1 MALKVGITV
10 FLLLV
15 AYPLASRYLLAQGWA
30 AGYLSYVLP
39 VIAYCAL
46 FTLFANTLRPGRQ
59 PMISRFA
66 HMEQGDLNEELSLY
80 TRRLTLI
87 WSAFFLGMAALAAGL
102 AAWAPLRVWY
112 LHTFFFSYVLIAALF
127 LGEYAYRRWRYPHYR
142 HAPPWELLR
151 NVIKQG
157 LR

>member
-1 MALKVGITV
+1 MGLRVGVTV
-10 FLLLV
+10 FLVLV
-15 AYPLASRYLLAQGWA
+15 VYPLASRYLLSHGWA
-30 AGYLSYVLP
+30 AGQLSFVLP
-39 VIAYCAL
+39 VVVYCAL
-46 FTLFANTLRPGRQ
+46 FAVFAGTLRPGRT

-66 HMEQGDLNEELSLY
+66 RMEQGELNEELSAY
-80 TRRLTLI
+80 TRRLTAV

-102 AAWAPLRVWY
+102 AAWAPLQVWY
-112 LHTFFFSYVLIAALF
+112 VHTFFVSYALIAALF
-127 LGEYAYRRWRYPHYR
+127 LGEYLYRRWRYPNYR

>member
-1 MALKVGITV
+1 MGLKVWATL
-10 FLLLV
+10 FLVL
-15 AYPLASRYLLAQGWA
+15 AGYPLASRYILSHGWA
-30 AGYLSYVLP
+30 VGRLSFLLP
-39 VIAYCAL
+39 VIVYCAL
-46 FTLFANTLRPGRQ
+46 FALFAGTLRSGRM

-66 HMEQGDLNEELSLY
+66 RMEQGELNEELSAY
-80 TRRLTLI
+80 TRRLTAI

-102 AAWAPLRVWY
+102 AAWAPLQVWY

-127 LGEYAYRRWRYPHYR
+127 LGEYVYRRWRYPNYR